1 MNRLELRPKHPLAIR
16 WFHWVN
22 FPLLALM
29 IWSGLW
35 IYWANDVYRLGL
47 RSHTLFHFFPD
58 GFYRALGVNGRL
70 ADGMAWHFYLMWL
83 FAANGVAYVAYTV
96 FSGEWRYL

>member
-1 MNRLELRPKHPLAIR
+1 MALQVVSLPKARPKSGERRIAVKRLEMRGKHRLATR

-35 IYWANDVYRLGL
+35 IYWANDVYRVGLGSITLFKFFPRGFYSALGL
-47 RSHTLFHFFPD
+47 
-58 GFYRALGVNGRL
+58 NQQL
-70 ADGMAWHFYLMWL
+70 AKGMAWHFFFMW
-83 FAANGVAYVAYTV
+83 
-96 FSGEWRYL
+96 